1 MALLPH
7 SLKCRLAEDLKQ
19 GEKCSFFVLIYGI
32 SPATQMESME
42 APLASQLLSISEEL
56 EFRN

>member
-7 SLKCRLAEDLKQ
+7 SLKERLAEDLKQ
-19 GEKCSFFVLIYGI
+19 GEKCSFFFLIYGI
-32 SPATQMESME
+32 SLATQMYSVE
-42 APLASQLLSISEEL
+42 ASLASQLLSISEEL